1 MAHVNSSSFQDPDGI
16 FLYQMEGNRR
26 KRRIG
31 GPYPSNEA
39 ADEASRLASQI
50 VGEAPIE
57 DYIGFLKGPIT
68 TTRFEGTPNPWG
80 DLPTEREQADFR
92 GRTRGI
98 PSGGFDWRNII
109 PNTRRRFQG
118 LFEKEEDSLLDYN
131 PEAELHEALQRTE
144 LEEQYLS
151 DPTRYSGPEPPED
164 RGWTSRLSPVST
176 AQAHMALPMESAYR
190 NVMQPMGRAS
200 PQAQAMTRLPEGLL
214 DPRIDTPLEV
224 DQFRELRPRTEKG
237 GDLALVGRYNLSAS
251 TRTALEKTGELPW
264 YKDRAYLAF
273 DAAADFNE
281 FNEAYQA
288 EFEGQ
293 NIPLESAYRDKRHN
307 AVLPDS
313 SSTSLHLKGKAFDV
327 GVARHSDEWK
337 WLKENAPKYGWEWH
351 EYKTGKGHFKHTGHR
366 FLSDAGIG

>member
-1 MAHVNSSSFQDPDGI
+1 MAHVNSRSFQDPDGI

-39 ADEASRLASQI
+39 ADEASRLASQM
-50 VGEAPIE
+50 VGESSIE
-57 DYIGFLKGPIT
+57 DYVGFLKGPIT

-92 GRTRGI
+92 RKTRGI

-118 LFEKEEDSLLDYN
+118 LFEQEEDSLLDYN
-131 PEAELHEALQRTE
+131 PEAELHEALQRTG

-151 DPTRYSGPEPPED
+151 DPTRYSGPEPPVD
-164 RGWTSRLSPVST
+164 RGWTAAP
-176 AQAHMALPMESAYR
+176 QK
-190 NVMQPMGRAS
+190 VMQAMGRAF

-214 DPRIDTPLEV
+214 DHRIDAPLEV

-237 GDLALVGRYNLSAS
+237 GDLALVGRYNLSDS

-281 FNEAYQA
+281 FNEAYQS

-293 NIPLESAYRDKRHN
+293 DIPIESAYRDKRHN
-307 AVLPDS
+307 AVLKGS
-313 SSTSLHLKGKAFDV
+313 VSGSLHLEGKAFDV
-327 GVARHSDEWK
+327 GVDRHSTEWK

-351 EYKTGKGHFKHTGHR
+351 EYKEGRGHFKHTGHR
-366 FLSDAGIG
+366 FLSGIG

>member
-39 ADEASRLASQI
+39 ADEASRLASQV

-92 GRTRGI
+92 RETRGI

-118 LFEKEEDSLLDYN
+118 LFEQEEDSLLDYN
-131 PEAELHEALQRTE
+131 PEAELQEALQRTG

-164 RGWTSRLSPVST
+164 RGWTAAPKK
-176 AQAHMALPMESAYR
+176 
-190 NVMQPMGRAS
+190 VMQAMS
-200 PQAQAMTRLPEGLL
+200 YVLPQAQAMTRLPEGLL
-214 DPRIDTPLEV
+214 DQRIDMPLEV
-224 DQFRELRPRTEKG
+224 DQFSELKPRTEKG
-237 GDLALVGRYNLSAS
+237 GDLALVGRYNLSAN
-251 TRTALEKTGELPW
+251 TITELEKTGELPW
-264 YKDRAYLAF
+264 YQDRAYLAF
-273 DAAADFNE
+273 DAASDFND
-281 FNEAYQA
+281 FNDAFRAVFQKD
-288 EFEGQ
+288 
-293 NIPLESAYRDKRHN
+293 IPLESAYRDKRHN
-307 AVLPDS
+307 AALKAQGSVVG
-313 SSTSLHLKGKAFDV
+313 SLHLKGEAFDPQFSV
-327 GVARHSDEWK
+327 LTPAEGQ
-337 WLKENAPKYGWEWH
+337 WLKDNAPTYNWLWH
-351 EYKTGKGHFKHTGHR
+351 LYAAPKGHFKYTR
-366 FLSDAGIG
+366 

>member
-1 MAHVNSSSFQDPDGI
+1 MAHVNSRSFQDPDGI

-39 ADEASRLASQI
+39 ADEASRLASQM
-50 VGEAPIE
+50 VGESPIE
-57 DYIGFLKGPIT
+57 DYVGFLKGPIT

-264 YKDRAYLAF
+264 YKDRAYLAS
-273 DAAADFNE
+273 DAAADFNA
-281 FNEAYQA
+281 FNDAFRAAFQKD
-288 EFEGQ
+288 
-293 NIPLESAYRDKRHN
+293 IPIESAYRDTRHN
-307 AVLPDS
+307 TALKAQGSVS
-313 SSTSLHLKGKAFDV
+313 GSLHLAGNAFDPQFSV
-327 GVARHSDEWK
+327 LTPAEEQ
-337 WLKENAPKYGWEWH
+337 WLKNEAPNYNWLWNL
-351 EYKTGKGHFKHTGHR
+351 YKAPKGHFEYTG
-366 FLSDAGIG
+366 